1 LARRAGKAATRKARQ
16 RYVPRQPATPAAP
29 TTTPAE
35 GVEAAISTASAK
47 AAGTTSS
54 PTATRRQV
62 PVRQA
67 IGSELTAT
75 ERSEYHYVERD
86 LRDIGILTAVM
97 AALLLLAWFALTAT
111 GIVA

>member
-1 LARRAGKAATRKARQ
+1 MARRAGKAATRRARQ
-16 RYVPRQPATPAAP
+16 RNVPRPPATPAAP
-29 TTTPAE
+29 TTTPSD
-35 GVEAAISTASAK
+35 GVEAAISSAAAK
-47 AAGTTSS
+47 ASGTTPS

-67 IGSELTAT
+67 VGSELTAA

-86 LRDIGILTAVM
+86 LRDIGILTAAM

-111 GIVA
+111 GIIT